1 MESSSPFQPT
11 HTDIDRLLAAAAC
24 SHAALARR
32 DRALLEVLC
41 DAGVQASELVRL
53 NVADVDSVHGTLL
66 CGAGSHRQRTLK
78 LSQSA
83 TIALVDYLA
92 HERTPPDDTRIEAVT
107 HDEQPLFRNHR
118 GQRLTRQGVWMI
130 VRAYAATIG
139 LDGKI
144 TPRSL
149 RHRVATRL
157 RQSGI
162 GPREIR
168 KQLGINRLVPDGQN
182 KEEIP
187 PRLLLDGKI
196 AIP

>member
-1 MESSSPFQPT
+1 MAATPT

-24 SHAALARR
+24 SHAILARR

-41 DAGVQASELVRL
+41 DTGIQASELVRL
-53 NVADVDSVHGTLL
+53 DVAHVDLAQSTLL
-66 CGAGSHRQRTLK
+66 CGEGSHRQRTLK

-83 TIALVDYLA
+83 ANALGDYL
-92 HERTPPDDTRIEAVT
+92 T
-107 HDEQPLFRNHR
+107 HDRVRRKNSTEFTDQGAQPLFCNHR

-130 VRAYAATIG
+130 VRAYAAAVG
-139 LDGKI
+139 LDGQI

-149 RHRVATRL
+149 RHSVAARL
-157 RQSGI
+157 RQSGVQ
-162 GPREIR
+162 PREA
-168 KQLGINRLVPDGQN
+168 KEQLGINRLPPDGQN
-182 KEEIP
+182 KEEIM